1 MTSGARYSWVPTKD
15 LDRALTG
22 SATSSGSVSSRPSSR
37 GAAALGTGAAVAEE
51 LGDDVAL
58 EGEVEIGEHDV
69 AVAADED
76 VLRLEVSVDHSHH
89 VEDRME
95 SELVLLKLTSLILLR
110 QDPRGPRRR
119 SSCFRSRTHRD
130 CSTWP
135 P

>member
-76 VLRLEVSVDHSHH
+76 VLRLEVPVYHSHH
-89 VEDRME
+89 VEDRTE

-110 QDPRGPRRR
+110 QDPRGATEEEQLL
-119 SSCFRSRTHRD
+119 S
-130 CSTWP
+130 
-135 P
+135 